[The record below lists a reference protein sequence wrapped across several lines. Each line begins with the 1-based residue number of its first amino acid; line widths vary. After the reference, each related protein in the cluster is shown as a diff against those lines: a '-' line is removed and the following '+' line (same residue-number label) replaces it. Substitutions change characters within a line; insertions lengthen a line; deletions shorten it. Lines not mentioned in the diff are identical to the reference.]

1 MSKRKLTN
9 LVYDGF
15 REFLEQACG
24 IVLGDNKHYLVSSR
38 LNRLIDKYGF
48 TSYGELLDQLRSNK
62 YPSLQESVINAMT
75 TNETLWFRDQY
86 PFDIAQ
92 HVIFPE
98 YARLKCRP
106 FRIWSAA
113 CSSGQEPYSLSILVQ
128 EYIAKHP
135 GSFAAGV
142 QIIATDISSSMLQE
156 CHQGMYDTAVL
167 SRGLSEARK
176 KKFLTEC
183 GRQWK
188 VKPEIKNRVEF
199 KNLNLQ
205 NSYIGLG
212 KFDVIFCRN
221 VLIYFSSEF
230 KKDILNRLG
239 DVLHPKAY
247 LMLGGSETPNRYTD
261 IYQMLRTSQGV
272 VYQKI
277 E

>member
-1 MSKRKLTN
+1 LNDRKLTN

-38 LNRLIDKYGF
+38 LNRLIEKYGF
-48 TSYGELLDQLRSNK
+48 ASYSELLDQLRINK
-62 YPSLQESVINAMT
+62 YPGLQESVINAMT

-98 YARLKCRP
+98 YAKLKNRP

-128 EYIAKHP
+128 EYMTKNP
-135 GSFAAGV
+135 GSFTAGV

-156 CHQGMYDTAVL
+156 CHQGIYDIAVL
-167 SRGLSEARK
+167 SRGLSDERK
-176 KKFLTEC
+176 KKFLIER
-183 GRQWK
+183 GHQWE

-199 KNLNLQ
+199 KYLNLQ

-230 KKDILNRLG
+230 KQNILNRMG
-239 DVLHPKAY
+239 EVLNPEGY
-247 LMLGGSETPNRYTD
+247 LMLGSSETPNRYTD
-261 IYQMLRTSQGV
+261 IYGMLRTSQGV